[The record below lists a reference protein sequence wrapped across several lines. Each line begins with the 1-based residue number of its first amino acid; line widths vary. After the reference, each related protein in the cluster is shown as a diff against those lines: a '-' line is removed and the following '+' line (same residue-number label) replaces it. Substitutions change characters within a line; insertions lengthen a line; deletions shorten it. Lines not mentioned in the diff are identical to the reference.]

1 MGDEEY
7 VIPAVM
13 KKDKDPKWFSS
24 ISSYRYIFGREYYS
38 DRCLTIRT
46 MHSIQHA
53 LGKTF
58 EVSSINYFKKGLYI
72 KSDHCEILVET
83 DDYLSRVQVKVGAQK
98 KFCDDNNK
106 ENIKRDSEEILW
118 KTFHDIVFLKI
129 VENND
134 SLPLI
139 KRVLSWNGLNQGKDV
154 WYPFENVIKHHDSK
168 KTIIHHTALDDENP
182 VHDEISSLLTK
193 REIEV
198 NTTILY
204 FMSL

>member
-13 KKDKDPKWFSS
+13 KKDKDPKWFSN
-24 ISSYRYIFGREYYS
+24 ISSYKYIFGRECYS
-38 DRCLTIRT
+38 DMCLTIRT
-46 MHSIQHA
+46 MHCIQHS

-58 EVSSINYFKKGLYI
+58 EVNSINYFKKGLFI
-72 KSDHCEILVET
+72 KSDRFEILVEA
-83 DDYLSRVQVKVGAQK
+83 DDHLSRVLVKVGVQE

-106 ENIKRDSEEILW
+106 ENVKRDCEEILW
-118 KTFHDIVFLKI
+118 KTFDDIVFLK
-129 VENND
+129 VKENND
-134 SLPLI
+134 SVTLT
-139 KRVLSWNGLNQGKDV
+139 KRVLSWNGLKQGRDV

-168 KTIIHHTALDDENP
+168 KTIIHHTALHDENP

-198 NTTILY
+198 NTRILY
-204 FMSL
+204 FMSI